1 MNLKKR
7 IKRIALK
14 EVEST
19 NLYVRERVV
28 KGRDCIV
35 TAKRQTGGMGTKGRS
50 FSSETGG
57 VYLTALRFY
66 ENLSA
71 KQAFALMASAAVAVC
86 NTLESFGLHPVIK
99 WANDIHVNGKKIC
112 GILVEN
118 GLSKGCIE
126 YSITGIGLN
135 VCNELPGELAQI
147 ATTMR
152 AETGKK
158 ISVDAVTKRLVK
170 NLKHPKGVEEYLS
183 RLGYMG
189 ERAELLVGEE
199 KVPCK
204 LLFVDNEGG
213 LTVEIEGE
221 EKRFVAAE
229 VSLRL

>member
-7 IKRIALK
+7 AKRIALK
-14 EVEST
+14 QVPST
-19 NLYVRERVV
+19 NLYVRERVA
-28 KGRDCIV
+28 KGKDCIV

-50 FSSETGG
+50 FSSEKGG

-66 ENLSA
+66 ENLPA

-86 NTLESFGLHPVIK
+86 ETLESFGLHPVIK
-99 WANDIHVNGKKIC
+99 WANDIHANGKKIC

-118 GLSKGCIE
+118 SLSKGCIE

-135 VCNELPGELAQI
+135 VCNPLPSELANI
-147 ATTMR
+147 ATTMY

-158 ISVDAVTKRLVK
+158 ITVGAVTRRLIK
-170 NLKHPKGVEEYLS
+170 NLRHPKGVEEYLA

-189 ERAELLVGEE
+189 DCAELLVGEE
-199 KVPCK
+199 KVPCR
-204 LLFVDNEGG
+204 LLFVDSEGG
-213 LTVEIEGE
+213 LTVEINGE
-221 EKRFVAAE
+221 TKRFVAAE